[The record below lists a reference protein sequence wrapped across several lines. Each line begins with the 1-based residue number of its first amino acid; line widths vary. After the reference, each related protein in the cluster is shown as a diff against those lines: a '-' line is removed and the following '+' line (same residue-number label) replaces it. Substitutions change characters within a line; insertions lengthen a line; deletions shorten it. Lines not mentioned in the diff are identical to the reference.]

1 MDLQSLK
8 PNTDSND
15 AASPISKITDSLT
28 PENTNNANTT
38 LPSINPLEAL
48 GTNNKKNFFS
58 KFQDNKVVEGSKDFL
73 TSNTAV
79 AKISFLLLIVLL
91 FTILL
96 RIGSKILTYIIM
108 PKQNP
113 YAVKGLKDGKKMVI
127 LEQNPAKNG
136 SVPIFR
142 SDNKR
147 GGIEFTYSLWLNI
160 DSSNQTN
167 NGKLKHI
174 FHKGHSNLDAKGM
187 AHPLNA
193 PGVYYDSV
201 ENKLVIAVNSF
212 KTIKEEIM
220 IDNIPLNKWFHLALR
235 CRGKLFDTYINGTI
249 VNRHKLNSVIRQN
262 YGNLFVNMNGGFS
275 GTISNLRY
283 FSKAKTGVEINNIT
297 KLGPNMKADKS
308 NNIFPPYLSLRWY
321 FDN

>member
-15 AASPISKITDSLT
+15 AASPISKMTESMS
-28 PENTNNANTT
+28 PQSNNEKSA

-48 GTNNKKNFFS
+48 GSNNKKNIFS
-58 KFQDNKVVEGSKDFL
+58 KFKDNKIVEGSKDFL

-79 AKISFLLLIVLL
+79 AKISFLLLIVLI
-91 FTILL
+91 FTILM
-96 RIGSKILTYIIM
+96 RIGSKILAYIIM

-113 YAVKGLKDGKKMVI
+113 YIVKGLKDGKKMVI

-136 SVPIFR
+136 AVPIFR

-160 DSSNQTN
+160 DSSNQSDKD
-167 NGKLKHI
+167 KLKHI
-174 FHKGHSNLDAKGM
+174 FHKGHSNLDPKGV
-187 AHPLNA
+187 ADPLNA
-193 PGVYYDSV
+193 PGVYYDSD
-201 ENKLVIAVNSF
+201 NNRLVIAVNSF
-212 KTIKEEIM
+212 NTIKEEIM
-220 IDNIPLNKWFHLALR
+220 IENIPLNKWFHLAIR

-262 YGNLFVNMNGGFS
+262 YGNLFVNMNGGFA

-283 FSKAKTGVEINNIT
+283 FSKAKTGVEINNIA

-308 NNIFPPYLSLRWY
+308 NHIFPPYLSLRWY